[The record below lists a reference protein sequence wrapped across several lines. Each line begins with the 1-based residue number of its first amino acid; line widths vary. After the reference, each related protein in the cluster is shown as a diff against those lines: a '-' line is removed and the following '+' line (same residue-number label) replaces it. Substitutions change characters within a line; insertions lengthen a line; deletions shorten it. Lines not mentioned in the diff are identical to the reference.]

1 MPSKQYM
8 KLNELILAI
17 KEKNLSKDELEAYRG
32 DLSNIFAQMQMEMAD
47 LEKEEALFMEKT
59 ETTVARAKV
68 IWKATPSGQ
77 RLIVLK
83 RYALA
88 TKEMLNS
95 LKSRLYSIY

>member
-1 MPSKQYM
+1 MTLKD
-8 KLNELILAI
+8 LIVAV
-17 KEKNLSKDELEAYRG
+17 KEKNLTKEQIEAYR
-32 DLSNIFAQMQMEMAD
+32 DDMSNIYAQMQIEMAD